1 MGGQIIY
8 FHSIPLIKNW
18 FFVKGRLTLLISDQ
32 CFMFPL
38 WVTFFLT
45 CCLKN
50 FIIRVEISDLTPEYV
65 WILMVLYQ
73 SFPVPVMLPFNL
85 RFILLS
91 CKKIFL
97 YYVSVAPVPFALP
110 VTSETPITIQILNL
124 FMSSLH
130 TCIFFSGYVN
140 VFIVVF
146 FNSLPP
152 MFLIYL
158 SLAASN
164 SDFRSTVVF

>member
-1 MGGQIIY
+1 
-8 FHSIPLIKNW
+8 
-18 FFVKGRLTLLISDQ
+18 
-32 CFMFPL
+32 MFYVPI
-38 WVTFFLT
+38 VTFFLT

-50 FIIRVEISDLTPEYV
+50 FIIRVEISDLTLEYV

-73 SFPVPVMLPFNL
+73 SFPVPMMLPFNL

-110 VTSETPITIQILNL
+110 ATSETPITIQILNL
-124 FMSSLH
+124 FLSILH
-130 TCIFFSGYVN
+130 TCIFFCGYLN
-140 VFIVVF
+140 VFIKA
-146 FNSLPP
+146 LPP
-152 MFLIYL
+152 MFLISL